1 MCATP
6 AAECAQPVPSP
17 SGVTDVRVRVAE
29 LVAARAGTRLITVG
43 LGSCVAIVLHDA
55 ANAVGGLAH
64 VLLPSP
70 ALAREA
76 DNPAKFPA
84 TAVPSLLAE
93 MTRLGAA
100 PPVTARL
107 VGGASMFRTLLA
119 TAGINIGERNVDAAR
134 EALRAAGVRIVA
146 EDTGGEHG
154 RSVYFDVGA
163 GTVRIRSV
171 VKGDRDL

>member
-1 MCATP
+1 MPDRSVPDATAPTPP
-6 AAECAQPVPSP
+6 AELA
-17 SGVTDVRVRVAE
+17 DLRVRVAD
-29 LVAARAGTRLITVG
+29 LVAARAGTRLVTIG

-55 ANAVGGLAH
+55 ANGVGGLAH

-76 DNPAKFPA
+76 DNPGRFPA

-93 MTRLGAA
+93 MSRLGATA
-100 PPVTARL
+100 PITARL
-107 VGGASMFRTLLA
+107 IGGASMFRTLLA
-119 TAGINIGERNVDAAR
+119 SAGINIGERNVAASR
-134 EALRAAGVRIVA
+134 DALRAAGIPVVA

-171 VKGDRDL
+171 VHGDRDL